1 MFGDKTCSMLGWGA
15 STTGSV
21 SSSGA
26 QQTPRTTWWT
36 RTREVPGA
44 FSWEWGDK
52 KYSNWHLQTGEST
65 SHTIYWQG
73 AIDSLACPDI
83 GNWQNQIA
91 HFLLCSWKSAI
102 VKQAVFIFKTDPQEN
117 TLHFW
122 DHFFMAKAWIEKKE
136 RTWFSIFS
144 QVTKAA
150 LSMKMQGHF
159 WHQFL
164 TQLFMFFHMLASI
177 LFSMAVPITA
187 NFKDSDWLC
196 KNFDQ

>member
-1 MFGDKTCSMLGWGA
+1 MCIHALEMFGDKTCSMLGWGA

-73 AIDSLACPDI
+73 AIDSLACPDV

-91 HFLLCSWKSAI
+91 HFLLRSWKSAR
-102 VKQAVFIFKTDPQEN
+102 VKQAVFFSKRIHRKTPSTFETISLWQR
-117 TLHFW
+117 HGS
-122 DHFFMAKAWIEKKE
+122 KK
-136 RTWFSIFS
+136 R
-144 QVTKAA
+144 K
-150 LSMKMQGHF
+150 GR
-159 WHQFL
+159 
-164 TQLFMFFHMLASI
+164 ASPY
-177 LFSMAVPITA
+177 LVR
-187 NFKDSDWLC
+187 
-196 KNFDQ
+196 